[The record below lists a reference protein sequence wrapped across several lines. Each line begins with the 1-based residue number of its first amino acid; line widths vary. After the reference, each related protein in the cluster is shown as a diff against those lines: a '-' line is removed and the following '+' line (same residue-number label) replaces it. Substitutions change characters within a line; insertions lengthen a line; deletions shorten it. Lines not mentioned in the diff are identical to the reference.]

1 MPKDLRGMPDQEFPG
16 YSGVISNWFWRD
28 NEFNRQ
34 DDNLAIK
41 LIQEARALNKS
52 KEEASKR
59 RATWFALVIPPNMM
73 KGFSVARS
81 RTSNGPVDRS
91 FPSLKLDGVQARKVT
106 D

>member
-41 LIQEARALNKS
+41 LIQEARALKKS

-81 RTSNGPVDRS
+81 LDVKWTSGSVLPITQIGWRS
-91 FPSLKLDGVQARKVT
+91 GKKGD
-106 D
+106 